1 MSLTLKQYID
11 GVTSGKLQVES
22 VVAEY
27 LDKAE
32 NSVLKNE
39 NAFVR
44 IHRDYVKNN
53 LDKIK
58 NSPLK

>member
-1 MSLTLKQYID
+1 
-11 GVTSGKLQVES
+11 

-27 LDKAE
+27 LDKVE
-32 NSVLKNE
+32 NNVGKNE